1 MSHSPQVALTIIKK
15 HFFNFAGCHDSN
27 DIHHDLLQDHSP
39 IAIPDGMLRIA
50 HVTPVQL
57 FLFLFYHG
65 TVAPFGARVDP
76 LGGVA
81 HDVLLQQDLR
91 LAVGLVMQLG
101 ASEVHED
108 TVLQGFTWAWPPRNT
123 KDIKG

>member
-1 MSHSPQVALTIIKK
+1 M
-15 HFFNFAGCHDSN
+15 
-27 DIHHDLLQDHSP
+27 HHDLLQNHSP

-57 FLFLFYHG
+57 LFIYLFNYILIITYNFIITYYNHG

-81 HDVLLQQDLR
+81 HDVLLQQDMR

-108 TVLQGFTWAWPPRNT
+108 TAHQGFTWALPPRNT

>member
-81 HDVLLQQDLR
+81 HDVLL
-91 LAVGLVMQLG
+91 
-101 ASEVHED
+101 
-108 TVLQGFTWAWPPRNT
+108 
-123 KDIKG
+123 